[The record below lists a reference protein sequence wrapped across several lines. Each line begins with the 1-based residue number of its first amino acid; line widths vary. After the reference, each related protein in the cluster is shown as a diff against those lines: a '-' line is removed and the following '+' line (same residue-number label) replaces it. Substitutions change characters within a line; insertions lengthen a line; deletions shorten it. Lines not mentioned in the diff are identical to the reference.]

1 MEARLMVL
9 DLVLRQLGIEPDNSR
24 EIQKAV
30 YLVQAAGVPMGYRY
44 AWYENGPGSPGL
56 ASSIYELKLET
67 TDLQEGESA
76 HSRQLRPAFV
86 DTVERARP
94 LLKVP
99 EDVEGNLSRVEWLD
113 LLASLRYLVDILKG
127 DVESARA
134 IIEERKYMLARYLY
148 EAERELEKVGLLDAS
163 TEDGRL
169 PGQVAMLE
177 SR

>member
-9 DLVLRQLGIEPDNSR
+9 DLVLRHLGVELDNSQ
-24 EIQKAV
+24 EVQKAV

-44 AWYENGPGSPGL
+44 AWYDNGPASPRL
-56 ASSIYELKLET
+56 AEAAYKLKLET

-76 HSRQLRPAFV
+76 HSRRLRPAFV
-86 DTVERARP
+86 DAVERARP
-94 LLKVP
+94 LLRVP
-99 EDVEGNLSRVEWLD
+99 EDVREVLSRREWLE
-113 LLASLRYLVDILKG
+113 LLASLRYLVDVLKG